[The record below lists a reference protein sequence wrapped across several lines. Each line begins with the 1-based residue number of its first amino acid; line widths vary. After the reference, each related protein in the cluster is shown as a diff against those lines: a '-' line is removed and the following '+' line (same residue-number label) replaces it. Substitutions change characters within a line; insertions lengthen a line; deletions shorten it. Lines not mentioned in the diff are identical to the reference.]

1 MIFRPYVEAPPEAL
15 TAPGGAEYHKFLSPG
30 QDLST
35 VFPWDEE
42 HSPSECMNIIRSLIQ
57 KGCLEI
63 QQYQN
68 ENGMICEKY
77 CLDLLWEKLD
87 QRLEVSKMHIL
98 MQQKQEVEA
107 TVFEIF
113 EQEFGR
119 LLSPMEYETI
129 QKWMDEDKLDSQLIL
144 AALRE
149 SVISGKQNF
158 RYIDRI
164 LFDWM
169 KNGVRTVDQAK
180 QHSLKFKERTT
191 AFAKQPELLST
202 QEVQSPK
209 PPIFYNWLDD
219 E

>member
-1 MIFRPYVEAPPEAL
+1 M
-15 TAPGGAEYHKFLSPG
+15 
-30 QDLST
+30 T
-35 VFPWDEE
+35 V
-42 HSPSECMNIIRSLIQ
+42 SASECMNIIRSLIQ